1 MEIICVPV
9 AFHRWE
15 ATLKIDGEVYGYA
28 IGPRPGCA
36 IRDAINEF
44 CLKHDGM
51 PDKMVKLT
59 ISEWE

>member
-1 MEIICVPV
+1 MEITCVPV

-15 ATLKIDGEVYGYA
+15 ATLKIDGDVYGYA

-51 PDKMVKLT
+51 PDKMVRLT